1 MIAALLGVGVGLG
14 LLITWVG
21 VRPRPEPLAVALARL
36 DPAPTTPAP
45 VTSPGV
51 QETWDVQL
59 GRAALRS
66 VTALRRAV
74 DRSRSD
80 LRVVGRP
87 PEEQAA
93 RTLLYGAFGLLLGPW
108 LGLVTWLAGS
118 MLPPLL
124 LGVVSLIGAGI
135 GLVTPWTSIRTD
147 ATRRRR
153 DFLMALAA
161 WCDLVSRCLASGRGV
176 DQSVTTAA
184 RAGSGWAFSELR
196 RALAGGSVRGQTPWA
211 SLEQLGVELGVE
223 DLRELSSTIGMA
235 GEEGAAVREAVA
247 TRARTIRERVT
258 TETERLAEAATAQMP
273 MPTFVVAMGFLVFLG
288 FPALAA
294 LSRSGF

>member
-1 MIAALLGVGVGLG
+1 
-14 LLITWVG
+14 
-21 VRPRPEPLAVALARL
+21 
-36 DPAPTTPAP
+36 
-45 VTSPGV
+45 
-51 QETWDVQL
+51 
-59 GRAALRS
+59 
-66 VTALRRAV
+66 
-74 DRSRSD
+74 
-80 LRVVGRP
+80 VVGRP

-93 RTLLYGAFGLLLGPW
+93 RTILYGAFGLMLGPW
-108 LGLVTWLAGS
+108 LGLVTWMAGS

-135 GLVTPWTSIRTD
+135 GLVTPWTSIRTE

>member
-1 MIAALLGVGVGLG
+1 
-14 LLITWVG
+14 
-21 VRPRPEPLAVALARL
+21 
-36 DPAPTTPAP
+36 
-45 VTSPGV
+45 
-51 QETWDVQL
+51 
-59 GRAALRS
+59 
-66 VTALRRAV
+66 
-74 DRSRSD
+74 
-80 LRVVGRP
+80 
-87 PEEQAA
+87 
-93 RTLLYGAFGLLLGPW
+93 
-108 LGLVTWLAGS
+108 
-118 MLPPLL
+118 
-124 LGVVSLIGAGI
+124 
-135 GLVTPWTSIRTD
+135 
-147 ATRRRR
+147 
-153 DFLMALAA
+153 MALAA

-184 RAGSGWAFSELR
+184 RAGSGWAFGELR

-223 DLRELSSTIGMA
+223 DLRELASTIGMA

-258 TETERLAEAATAQMP
+258 TETERIAEAATAQMP